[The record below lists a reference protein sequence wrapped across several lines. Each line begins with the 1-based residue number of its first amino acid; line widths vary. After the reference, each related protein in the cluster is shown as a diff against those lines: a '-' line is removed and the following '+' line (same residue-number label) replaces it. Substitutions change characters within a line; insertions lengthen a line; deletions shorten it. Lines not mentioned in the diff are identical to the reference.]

1 MQNSNMI
8 SSKSLALSSLVD
20 NSKGNKSEVNA
31 VNAAESP
38 NSFQHMFSKKLQQEQ
53 ANKLANQQQVNQSQA
68 NKTLENQKTNTKA
81 QQANAESANASQVE
95 KPNATA
101 TATATQANLEPPKK
115 QNADENAKTQDASA
129 KETAEDAAN
138 MQATKIALA
147 KKITTADLV
156 ADLKLA
162 QSKGKADATVDEA
175 SEDEA
180 SVKDKTKTN
189 VQDILTQ
196 EALQAAALVA
206 TQLVSQKP
214 MPEMTNAAIK
224 SAVDSIEG
232 DGAQKLAQSSQIGAD
247 LNLTAKP
254 NATSTDQDASLDQ
267 ESLNKQSEQSELS
280 KQAWVDGVAGKSSQ
294 ANADKQ
300 AANFAENLAEKA
312 MQANLQN
319 ATLQNAT
326 MKNAEQ
332 VSAPVSMSQVS
343 AYQST
348 ANNLNASTAANG
360 ASNYIAASPG
370 KSGWDQALSQKVVW
384 MVGAGEQS
392 ATLNL
397 NPPDLGPLQVVI
409 NVNNDKADT
418 TFISQNVEVRKALEE
433 SMSTLRDMMQQAGVE
448 LGQAN
453 VSTNSQAQQN
463 FEQASKQAGKSLAN
477 HGTSN
482 AVPEN
487 LMGSAAVVRSTN
499 GLVDTFA

>member
-20 NSKGNKSEVNA
+20 NSNGNKSEVNA
-31 VNAAESP
+31 VSAAESP

-53 ANKLANQQQVNQSQA
+53 ANKLANQQQVNQTQA
-68 NKTLENQKTNTKA
+68 NKTLENQKANTKA
-81 QQANAESANASQVE
+81 QQANAESANANQVQ
-95 KPNATA
+95 KSNATA
-101 TATATQANLEPPKK
+101 SQAKVEPPKK
-115 QNADENAKTQDASA
+115 QNADESAKTQDASA
-129 KETAEDAAN
+129 KETAEDAVN
-138 MQATKIALA
+138 MQAAKIALA

-189 VQDILTQ
+189 AQDILTQ
-196 EALQAAALVA
+196 EALQAAALA
-206 TQLVSQKP
+206 AAQLVAQKP
-214 MPEMTNAAIK
+214 MPEMTNAAFK

-247 LNLTAKP
+247 LNLTGKP
-254 NATSTDQDASLDQ
+254 NSTSTDQDASLDQ
-267 ESLNKQSEQSELS
+267 ESLNKQSEQSELT
-280 KQAWVDGVAGKSSQ
+280 KQAWVDGVTGKSSQ

-312 MQANLQN
+312 MQSNLQN
-319 ATLQNAT
+319 ATLQNAI

-433 SMSTLRDMMQQAGVE
+433 GMSSLRDMMQQAGVE

-463 FEQASKQAGKSLAN
+463 FQQASKQAGKSLAN
-477 HGTSN
+477 QGTSN

-487 LMGSAAVVRSTN
+487 LMGSAAVIRSTN